1 MATPVHSQGRL
12 LKFTVA
18 DCSPDSYRERTA
30 GYEQKMTNFIPIFP
44 LGIVVYPGENVNL
57 HIFEPRYKQLVKEC
71 HDNKK
76 PFGIPAVLN
85 NKLQENG
92 TLVNV
97 TELSKMYDNGEMD
110 IKTKGEKVFRMLE
123 IIKEVPD
130 KLYSGAIVNY
140 PDNKEQGDIE
150 LMRRVMK
157 GIRELHKLLN
167 VSKDFKKPDEELNTY
182 EVAHHIGLT
191 LEEEYELLGLMNE
204 LQRQEYIKRH
214 LTKVL
219 PMVAEMEGLK
229 EKIKL
234 NGHFQNL
241 SGFQFEL

>member
-1 MATPVHSQGRL
+1 
-12 LKFTVA
+12 
-18 DCSPDSYRERTA
+18 
-30 GYEQKMTNFIPIFP
+30 MTNFIPIFP

-71 HDNKK
+71 HENKK

-150 LMRRVMK
+150 LMRKVMK

-167 VSKDFKKPDEELNTY
+167 VSKDFNKPDEELKTY
-182 EVAHHIGLT
+182 EIAHHIGLT